1 MTHLTNWLKG
11 LLTQAF
17 VALLISIL
25 LIVSSPAKAEAYG
38 KPVNVPSPRA
48 TPSAPVAAQSTTAAS
63 AAQST
68 SQPADPAA
76 AAVTA
81 LIEQTQTA
89 FDTALKG
96 SKDILKT
103 LPQTLERAA
112 KATPEERLQINKELE
127 ANKDVLDNAADDI
140 DDVTDDL
147 SGQIKKLPLAAT
159 DPDQSDLKAQLK
171 SNVKVIEKA
180 IESASDAL
188 ELVTDDI
195 ESAQKDPS
203 PALQATVKDHLKTI
217 NQALDQVS
225 TSIKGFAQKPA

>member
-1 MTHLTNWLKG
+1 MVHGINRLKG
-11 LLTQAF
+11 LLAKALF
-17 VALLISIL
+17 VSLISIL
-25 LIVSSPAKAEAYG
+25 LITTVATSAEAYG
-38 KPVNVPSPRA
+38 KPINVPSPKENVSEPITAR
-48 TPSAPVAAQSTTAAS
+48 TAAAVS
-63 AAQST
+63 ADQSA
-68 SQPADPAA
+68 SQSADPAA

-81 LIEQTQTA
+81 LIQQTQTA

-112 KATPEERLQINKELE
+112 KATPTERLQINQELE
-127 ANKDVLDNAADDI
+127 ANKNVLDDAADDI

-159 DPDQSDLKAQLK
+159 DPAQSALKTQLK

-188 ELVTDDI
+188 ELVTNDL

-217 NQALDQVS
+217 DQALDQVS
-225 TSIKGFAQKPA
+225 TSIKEFAQKPA